1 MKVIRLES
9 VNSTNA
15 YAKEIANACG
25 SLATITEEL
34 TDAIKNTEVGTGK
47 TKELMEAALEADG
60 TIFTNNKRALRVK
73 ADAYGFDTLNII
85 DWDDLFA
92 GDYDPDKPIF
102 VHKLED
108 IMEELFYSDY
118 GLRLMGYS
126 VALGG

>member
-1 MKVIRLES
+1 MKVIARP
-9 VNSTNA
+9 
-15 YAKEIANACG
+15 
-25 SLATITEEL
+25 
-34 TDAIKNTEVGTGK
+34 VGTGK

-118 GLRLMGYS
+118 GLKLMGYS